1 MRKRSA
7 WLKILP
13 DIPVFAGMAFGAM
26 LVARPEWFGLAA
38 HGALPTAHV
47 VNPPFY
53 IFPLVLIA
61 ILWCAL
67 RASEH
72 AEAVAI
78 KLPDPFGSLV
88 LTLSAVFIEVA
99 LVIGVMM
106 TGSAADTVARDTM
119 FATLMMIL
127 NGLVGL
133 ALIAGALRKREQPF
147 NAQSS
152 SSYLGVTGAICTIG
166 LVLPRFTTSEPG
178 GYMSDQMD
186 FFVAAASF
194 VVYGAF
200 LFLQSSS
207 HRDFFITA
215 REDAQNHVSH
225 GDLANAP
232 LWKSICL
239 LLTALLSVVLLS
251 ESLGDLLVGFLVRN
265 SLPPALQGVVI
276 AFLVLLP
283 EGIAAIRSALSS
295 NVQRT
300 INILHGSA
308 LSTIG
313 LTIPAVLFVAMLFG
327 RNVELGLEPP
337 EICLLAAT
345 MVLSM
350 LHFGAGKTNMMQGIV
365 HAMLFAVWIALLL
378 DTGNYLPPLP

>member
-1 MRKRSA
+1 
-7 WLKILP
+7 
-13 DIPVFAGMAFGAM
+13 
-26 LVARPEWFGLAA
+26 
-38 HGALPTAHV
+38 
-47 VNPPFY
+47 
-53 IFPLVLIA
+53 
-61 ILWCAL
+61 
-67 RASEH
+67 
-72 AEAVAI
+72 
-78 KLPDPFGSLV
+78 
-88 LTLSAVFIEVA
+88 
-99 LVIGVMM
+99 MM
-106 TGSAADTVARDTM
+106 TGDAADTVARDTM

-186 FFVAAASF
+186 FFVAGASF
-194 VVYGAF
+194 VVYGGF

-207 HRDFFITA
+207 HRDFFVSA
-215 REDAQNHVSH
+215 REDAQSHVSH
-225 GDLANAP
+225 SHLADVP

-239 LLTALLSVVLLS
+239 LLIALFSVVLLS
-251 ESLGDLLVGFLVRN
+251 ESLGDLLVGFLVKN
-265 SLPPALQGVVI
+265 ALPPALQGVVI

-327 RNVELGLEPP
+327 KRVELGLEPP

-345 MVLSM
+345 MVLSI
-350 LHFGAGKTNMMQGIV
+350 LHFGSGKTNMMQGIV

-378 DTGNYLPPLP
+378 DPRNYSPVLP

>member
-1 MRKRSA
+1 MSKPKA
-7 WLKILP
+7 TLKILP
-13 DIPVFAGMAFGAM
+13 DLLVFAGMAFGAM
-26 LVARPEWFGLAA
+26 LVARPEWFGLAS
-38 HGALPTAHV
+38 HGALPTEHV

-53 IFPLVLIA
+53 VFPLVFIA

-72 AEAVAI
+72 AEAVAV

-88 LTLSAVFIEVA
+88 LTLSAVSIEVA

-106 TGSAADTVARDTM
+106 TGDASDTVARDTM

-152 SSYLGVTGAICTIG
+152 SSYLGVTGAICTFG
-166 LVLPRFTTSEPG
+166 LVLPRFTPAEPG
-178 GYMSDQMD
+178 GYMSNQMNI
-186 FFVAAASF
+186 FVACASF
-194 VVYGAF
+194 VVYGSF

-207 HRDFFITA
+207 HRDFFTLS
-215 REDAQNHVSH
+215 REEAKTNVGH

-232 LWKSICL
+232 LWRSICL
-239 LLTALLSVVLLS
+239 LLIALFSVVLLS
-251 ESLGDLLVGFLVRN
+251 ESLGDLLVGFLVKN
-265 SLPPALQGVVI
+265 DLPPALQGVVI

-283 EGIAAIRSALSS
+283 EGIAAIRSAFSS

-327 RNVELGLEPP
+327 RKVELGLEPP

-345 MVLSM
+345 MVLSI

-365 HAMLFAVWIALLL
+365 HAMLFALWIALLL
-378 DTGNYLPPLP
+378 DS